1 MSLLITHFNSNNK
14 GVQKQRD
21 KSYCNKL
28 LYIYMYEANQ
38 QRTENFEHEHATG
51 HPDVCAVLTVTN
63 AK

>member
-1 MSLLITHFNSNNK
+1 
-14 GVQKQRD
+14 
-21 KSYCNKL
+21 
-28 LYIYMYEANQ
+28 MYEANQ